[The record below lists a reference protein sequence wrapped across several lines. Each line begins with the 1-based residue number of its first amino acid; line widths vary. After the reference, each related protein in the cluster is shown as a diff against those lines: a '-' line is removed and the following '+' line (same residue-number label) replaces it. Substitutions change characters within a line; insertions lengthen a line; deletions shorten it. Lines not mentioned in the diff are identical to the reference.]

1 MQYTSGSTANPRG
14 VVLSMR
20 NVTENVDQIIRNY
33 FRHEGGAPRLPSS
46 VVSWLPLY
54 HDMGLMVGLFI
65 PLFVGCPVILTS
77 PEAFIRK
84 PARWM
89 QLLAKHQ
96 APFSAAPNFA
106 FDLAVAKTSEEDM
119 AGLDLGHVN
128 TIINGAEQVQP
139 NTITKFLRRFRPY
152 NLMPAA
158 VKPSYGM
165 AEAVVYLATT
175 KAGSPPTST
184 EFDADSL
191 ARGHAELST
200 FETERATRLIRYHSD
215 DKEPL
220 LRIVDPDSN
229 IELGPGRI
237 GEIWIH
243 GKNVSTGYHNADDA
257 LNRDKFQAS
266 IREASAGTPRSPWL
280 RTGDLGF
287 IVGDEFYIVGR
298 MKDLIIQDGVNHYPD
313 DIETTVKEFTGGRV
327 AAFSVSDDGVEHL
340 VIAAEVRT
348 EHGPDKVTIM
358 DFSTI
363 KRLVVSALSKLHG
376 LHVTDFLLVPPGAL
390 PKTTSGKISRAA
402 CAKQY
407 GANKLQRSSN
417 VPMTDGSVTADKL
430 QKWFRE
436 YLSTHIECHPNEVS
450 LDVPIRDLG
459 LKSIDVLAI
468 PGDLGDRFGFC
479 IPDLAVWDNPSAND
493 LIDSLL
499 NQRSADSL
507 RESHGHADRNTQGR
521 GSINE
526 PVAVIGVGCRF
537 PGDIDGPERLWDF
550 LTEKKCAITAYPDRG
565 FTNAGTFAESGG
577 FLKDVAGFDNR
588 FFDIPPDEALR
599 MDPQQRLLLEVS
611 WEALEHA
618 GIIPESLRLSR
629 TGVFVGVSST
639 DYVRLVSA
647 SAQQKSTIWDNTGG
661 SSSIIANRISYFL
674 DIQGPSIVI
683 DTACSSS
690 LVAVHL
696 ACRSLSTWDCDIALV
711 GGTNVLISPE
721 PWGGF
726 REAGILSQTG
736 CCHAFDKSADGMVR
750 GEGCGVIVLQRLSD
764 ARLEGRRIL
773 AILTG
778 SAVNQDGKSNGI
790 MAPNPSAQIGVLENA
805 CKSARVDPLEI
816 GYVEAHGTGTSL
828 GDRIEAHA
836 LGMVFGRKRPGSGPL
851 MIGSIKPNIGH
862 LEGAAGIAGL
872 IKAVLMV
879 ERGSLLPSGGFTE
892 PNPAIPFTELGLR
905 VVDELQEWP
914 VVAGRPR
921 RAGVSSFG
929 FGGTNAHV
937 IVEEAGSVGA
947 DTVSGRADVGGS
959 GGGVVAWVISGKT
972 ASALAAQ
979 AGRLGRYVRARPAL
993 DVVDVGYSLVSTRSV
1008 FDHRAVV
1015 VGQTRDEL
1023 LAGLAGVV
1031 AGRPEAGVVCGVG
1044 KPAGKTAFVF
1054 AGQGSQWLGMGSELY
1069 AAYPVFAEA
1078 LDAVVDEL
1086 DRHLRYP
1093 LRDVI
1098 WGHDQDLL
1106 NTTEFAQPALFA
1118 VEVALY
1124 RLLMSWG
1131 VRPGLVLGHSV
1142 GELAAAHVAGALCL
1156 PDAAMLVAARGR
1168 LMQALPAGGAM
1179 FAVQAR
1185 EDEVAPMLGHDVSIA
1200 AVNGPASVVISGAHD
1215 AVSAIAD
1222 RLRGQGRRVHRL
1234 AVSHAFHS
1242 ALMEPMI
1249 AEFTAVAAELSVG
1262 LPTIP
1267 VISNVTGQLVADD
1280 FASADY
1286 WARHIRAV
1294 VRFGDSVRS
1303 AHCAGASRFI
1313 EVGPGGG
1320 LTSLIEAS
1328 LADAQIVSVP
1338 TLRKDRPEPVSV
1350 MTAAAQGFV
1359 SGMGLDWA
1367 SVFSGYRPK
1376 RVELPTYAFQHQ
1388 KFWLAPAPSVSDPTA
1403 AGQIGA
1409 SDGGAELLASSG
1421 FAARLA
1427 GRSADEQLAAAIE
1440 VVCEHA
1446 AAVLGRDGAA
1456 GLDAGQAFADSGFN
1470 SLSAVELRNRLT
1482 AVTAVTLPATAIFDH
1497 PTPTELAQYLITQI
1511 DGHGSSAAAAAN
1523 PAERIDALTD
1533 LFLQACD
1540 AGRDADGWKMV
1551 ALASNTRERM
1561 SSPVRNNVSKNV
1573 ALLAD
1578 GISDV
1583 VVICIPTLTVLS
1595 DQREYRDI
1603 ANAMTGRHSVYSLTL
1618 PGFDS
1623 SDALPQNADMIVETV
1638 SNAIIDV
1645 VGGSCRFVLS
1655 GYSSG
1660 GVLAYALCSHL
1671 SVKHQRNPLGVALID
1686 TYLPSQI
1693 ANPSMNEGFS
1703 PNDTGKGL
1711 SREVIRVAR
1720 MLNRLTATR
1729 LTAAA
1734 TYAAIFQAWEPG
1746 RSMAPVL
1753 NIVAKDRIA
1762 TVENLR
1768 EERINRWRTAAA
1780 EAAYSVAEV
1789 PGDHFGMMS
1798 TSSEAI
1804 ATEIHDW
1811 ISGLVRGPHR

>member
-1 MQYTSGSTANPRG
+1 
-14 VVLSMR
+14 
-20 NVTENVDQIIRNY
+20 
-33 FRHEGGAPRLPSS
+33 
-46 VVSWLPLY
+46 
-54 HDMGLMVGLFI
+54 
-65 PLFVGCPVILTS
+65 
-77 PEAFIRK
+77 
-84 PARWM
+84 
-89 QLLAKHQ
+89 
-96 APFSAAPNFA
+96 
-106 FDLAVAKTSEEDM
+106 
-119 AGLDLGHVN
+119 
-128 TIINGAEQVQP
+128 
-139 NTITKFLRRFRPY
+139 
-152 NLMPAA
+152 
-158 VKPSYGM
+158 
-165 AEAVVYLATT
+165 
-175 KAGSPPTST
+175 
-184 EFDADSL
+184 
-191 ARGHAELST
+191 
-200 FETERATRLIRYHSD
+200 
-215 DKEPL
+215 
-220 LRIVDPDSN
+220 
-229 IELGPGRI
+229 
-237 GEIWIH
+237 
-243 GKNVSTGYHNADDA
+243 
-257 LNRDKFQAS
+257 
-266 IREASAGTPRSPWL
+266 
-280 RTGDLGF
+280 
-287 IVGDEFYIVGR
+287 
-298 MKDLIIQDGVNHYPD
+298 
-313 DIETTVKEFTGGRV
+313 
-327 AAFSVSDDGVEHL
+327 
-340 VIAAEVRT
+340 
-348 EHGPDKVTIM
+348 
-358 DFSTI
+358 
-363 KRLVVSALSKLHG
+363 
-376 LHVTDFLLVPPGAL
+376 
-390 PKTTSGKISRAA
+390 
-402 CAKQY
+402 
-407 GANKLQRSSN
+407 
-417 VPMTDGSVTADKL
+417 MTDGSVTADKL

-436 YLSTHIECHPNEVS
+436 YVSTHIECHPNEVS

-468 PGDLGDRFGFC
+468 PGDLGDRFGFY

-1811 ISGLVRGPHR
+1811 ISGLVRGPHP

>member
-1 MQYTSGSTANPRG
+1 
-14 VVLSMR
+14 
-20 NVTENVDQIIRNY
+20 
-33 FRHEGGAPRLPSS
+33 
-46 VVSWLPLY
+46 
-54 HDMGLMVGLFI
+54 
-65 PLFVGCPVILTS
+65 
-77 PEAFIRK
+77 
-84 PARWM
+84 
-89 QLLAKHQ
+89 
-96 APFSAAPNFA
+96 
-106 FDLAVAKTSEEDM
+106 
-119 AGLDLGHVN
+119 
-128 TIINGAEQVQP
+128 
-139 NTITKFLRRFRPY
+139 
-152 NLMPAA
+152 
-158 VKPSYGM
+158 
-165 AEAVVYLATT
+165 
-175 KAGSPPTST
+175 
-184 EFDADSL
+184 
-191 ARGHAELST
+191 
-200 FETERATRLIRYHSD
+200 
-215 DKEPL
+215 
-220 LRIVDPDSN
+220 
-229 IELGPGRI
+229 
-237 GEIWIH
+237 
-243 GKNVSTGYHNADDA
+243 
-257 LNRDKFQAS
+257 
-266 IREASAGTPRSPWL
+266 
-280 RTGDLGF
+280 
-287 IVGDEFYIVGR
+287 
-298 MKDLIIQDGVNHYPD
+298 
-313 DIETTVKEFTGGRV
+313 
-327 AAFSVSDDGVEHL
+327 
-340 VIAAEVRT
+340 
-348 EHGPDKVTIM
+348 
-358 DFSTI
+358 
-363 KRLVVSALSKLHG
+363 
-376 LHVTDFLLVPPGAL
+376 
-390 PKTTSGKISRAA
+390 
-402 CAKQY
+402 
-407 GANKLQRSSN
+407 
-417 VPMTDGSVTADKL
+417 MTDGSVTADKL

-436 YLSTHIECHPNEVS
+436 YVSTHIECHPNEVS

-674 DIQGPSIVI
+674 DIQGPPIVI

-1511 DGHGSSAAAAAN
+1511 DGHGSFAAAAAN

-1811 ISGLVRGPHR
+1811 ISGLVRGPHP

>member
-1 MQYTSGSTANPRG
+1 MVSR
-14 VVLSMR
+14 VLVHAYR
-20 NVTENVDQIIRNY
+20 V
-33 FRHEGGAPRLPSS
+33 SS
-46 VVSWLPLY
+46 
-54 HDMGLMVGLFI
+54 
-65 PLFVGCPVILTS
+65 
-77 PEAFIRK
+77 
-84 PARWM
+84 
-89 QLLAKHQ
+89 
-96 APFSAAPNFA
+96 
-106 FDLAVAKTSEEDM
+106 
-119 AGLDLGHVN
+119 
-128 TIINGAEQVQP
+128 
-139 NTITKFLRRFRPY
+139 
-152 NLMPAA
+152 
-158 VKPSYGM
+158 
-165 AEAVVYLATT
+165 
-175 KAGSPPTST
+175 
-184 EFDADSL
+184 
-191 ARGHAELST
+191 
-200 FETERATRLIRYHSD
+200 
-215 DKEPL
+215 
-220 LRIVDPDSN
+220 
-229 IELGPGRI
+229 
-237 GEIWIH
+237 
-243 GKNVSTGYHNADDA
+243 
-257 LNRDKFQAS
+257 
-266 IREASAGTPRSPWL
+266 
-280 RTGDLGF
+280 
-287 IVGDEFYIVGR
+287 
-298 MKDLIIQDGVNHYPD
+298 
-313 DIETTVKEFTGGRV
+313 
-327 AAFSVSDDGVEHL
+327 
-340 VIAAEVRT
+340 
-348 EHGPDKVTIM
+348 
-358 DFSTI
+358 
-363 KRLVVSALSKLHG
+363 
-376 LHVTDFLLVPPGAL
+376 
-390 PKTTSGKISRAA
+390 
-402 CAKQY
+402 
-407 GANKLQRSSN
+407 
-417 VPMTDGSVTADKL
+417 
-430 QKWFRE
+430 
-436 YLSTHIECHPNEVS
+436 NEVS

-565 FTNAGTFAESGG
+565 FTNAGTFSESGG

-1811 ISGLVRGPHR
+1811 ISGLVRGPHP

>member
-1 MQYTSGSTANPRG
+1 
-14 VVLSMR
+14 
-20 NVTENVDQIIRNY
+20 
-33 FRHEGGAPRLPSS
+33 
-46 VVSWLPLY
+46 
-54 HDMGLMVGLFI
+54 
-65 PLFVGCPVILTS
+65 
-77 PEAFIRK
+77 
-84 PARWM
+84 
-89 QLLAKHQ
+89 
-96 APFSAAPNFA
+96 
-106 FDLAVAKTSEEDM
+106 
-119 AGLDLGHVN
+119 
-128 TIINGAEQVQP
+128 
-139 NTITKFLRRFRPY
+139 
-152 NLMPAA
+152 
-158 VKPSYGM
+158 
-165 AEAVVYLATT
+165 
-175 KAGSPPTST
+175 
-184 EFDADSL
+184 
-191 ARGHAELST
+191 
-200 FETERATRLIRYHSD
+200 
-215 DKEPL
+215 
-220 LRIVDPDSN
+220 
-229 IELGPGRI
+229 
-237 GEIWIH
+237 
-243 GKNVSTGYHNADDA
+243 
-257 LNRDKFQAS
+257 
-266 IREASAGTPRSPWL
+266 
-280 RTGDLGF
+280 
-287 IVGDEFYIVGR
+287 
-298 MKDLIIQDGVNHYPD
+298 
-313 DIETTVKEFTGGRV
+313 
-327 AAFSVSDDGVEHL
+327 
-340 VIAAEVRT
+340 
-348 EHGPDKVTIM
+348 
-358 DFSTI
+358 
-363 KRLVVSALSKLHG
+363 
-376 LHVTDFLLVPPGAL
+376 
-390 PKTTSGKISRAA
+390 
-402 CAKQY
+402 
-407 GANKLQRSSN
+407 
-417 VPMTDGSVTADKL
+417 MTDGSVTADKL

-1124 RLLMSWG
+1124 RLVMSWG

-1533 LFLQACD
+1533 VFLQACD
-1540 AGRDADGWKMV
+1540 ASRDADGWKMV

-1811 ISGLVRGPHR
+1811 ISGLVRGPHP

>member
-1 MQYTSGSTANPRG
+1 
-14 VVLSMR
+14 
-20 NVTENVDQIIRNY
+20 
-33 FRHEGGAPRLPSS
+33 
-46 VVSWLPLY
+46 
-54 HDMGLMVGLFI
+54 
-65 PLFVGCPVILTS
+65 
-77 PEAFIRK
+77 
-84 PARWM
+84 
-89 QLLAKHQ
+89 
-96 APFSAAPNFA
+96 
-106 FDLAVAKTSEEDM
+106 
-119 AGLDLGHVN
+119 
-128 TIINGAEQVQP
+128 
-139 NTITKFLRRFRPY
+139 
-152 NLMPAA
+152 
-158 VKPSYGM
+158 
-165 AEAVVYLATT
+165 
-175 KAGSPPTST
+175 
-184 EFDADSL
+184 
-191 ARGHAELST
+191 
-200 FETERATRLIRYHSD
+200 
-215 DKEPL
+215 
-220 LRIVDPDSN
+220 
-229 IELGPGRI
+229 
-237 GEIWIH
+237 
-243 GKNVSTGYHNADDA
+243 
-257 LNRDKFQAS
+257 
-266 IREASAGTPRSPWL
+266 
-280 RTGDLGF
+280 
-287 IVGDEFYIVGR
+287 
-298 MKDLIIQDGVNHYPD
+298 
-313 DIETTVKEFTGGRV
+313 
-327 AAFSVSDDGVEHL
+327 
-340 VIAAEVRT
+340 
-348 EHGPDKVTIM
+348 
-358 DFSTI
+358 
-363 KRLVVSALSKLHG
+363 
-376 LHVTDFLLVPPGAL
+376 
-390 PKTTSGKISRAA
+390 
-402 CAKQY
+402 
-407 GANKLQRSSN
+407 
-417 VPMTDGSVTADKL
+417 MTDGSVTADKL

-1131 VRPGLVLGHSV
+1131 VRPGLVLCHSV

>member
-1 MQYTSGSTANPRG
+1 
-14 VVLSMR
+14 
-20 NVTENVDQIIRNY
+20 
-33 FRHEGGAPRLPSS
+33 
-46 VVSWLPLY
+46 
-54 HDMGLMVGLFI
+54 
-65 PLFVGCPVILTS
+65 
-77 PEAFIRK
+77 
-84 PARWM
+84 
-89 QLLAKHQ
+89 
-96 APFSAAPNFA
+96 
-106 FDLAVAKTSEEDM
+106 
-119 AGLDLGHVN
+119 
-128 TIINGAEQVQP
+128 
-139 NTITKFLRRFRPY
+139 
-152 NLMPAA
+152 
-158 VKPSYGM
+158 
-165 AEAVVYLATT
+165 
-175 KAGSPPTST
+175 
-184 EFDADSL
+184 
-191 ARGHAELST
+191 
-200 FETERATRLIRYHSD
+200 
-215 DKEPL
+215 
-220 LRIVDPDSN
+220 
-229 IELGPGRI
+229 
-237 GEIWIH
+237 
-243 GKNVSTGYHNADDA
+243 
-257 LNRDKFQAS
+257 
-266 IREASAGTPRSPWL
+266 
-280 RTGDLGF
+280 
-287 IVGDEFYIVGR
+287 
-298 MKDLIIQDGVNHYPD
+298 
-313 DIETTVKEFTGGRV
+313 
-327 AAFSVSDDGVEHL
+327 
-340 VIAAEVRT
+340 
-348 EHGPDKVTIM
+348 
-358 DFSTI
+358 
-363 KRLVVSALSKLHG
+363 
-376 LHVTDFLLVPPGAL
+376 
-390 PKTTSGKISRAA
+390 
-402 CAKQY
+402 
-407 GANKLQRSSN
+407 
-417 VPMTDGSVTADKL
+417 MTDGSVTADKL

-436 YLSTHIECHPNEVS
+436 YVSTHIECHPNEVS

-674 DIQGPSIVI
+674 DIQGPPIVI

-1427 GRSADEQLAAAIE
+1427 GRSAAEQLAAAIE

-1811 ISGLVRGPHR
+1811 ISGLVRGPHP

>member
-1 MQYTSGSTANPRG
+1 MVSR
-14 VVLSMR
+14 VLVHAYR
-20 NVTENVDQIIRNY
+20 V
-33 FRHEGGAPRLPSS
+33 SS
-46 VVSWLPLY
+46 
-54 HDMGLMVGLFI
+54 
-65 PLFVGCPVILTS
+65 
-77 PEAFIRK
+77 
-84 PARWM
+84 
-89 QLLAKHQ
+89 
-96 APFSAAPNFA
+96 
-106 FDLAVAKTSEEDM
+106 
-119 AGLDLGHVN
+119 
-128 TIINGAEQVQP
+128 
-139 NTITKFLRRFRPY
+139 
-152 NLMPAA
+152 
-158 VKPSYGM
+158 
-165 AEAVVYLATT
+165 
-175 KAGSPPTST
+175 
-184 EFDADSL
+184 
-191 ARGHAELST
+191 
-200 FETERATRLIRYHSD
+200 
-215 DKEPL
+215 
-220 LRIVDPDSN
+220 
-229 IELGPGRI
+229 
-237 GEIWIH
+237 
-243 GKNVSTGYHNADDA
+243 
-257 LNRDKFQAS
+257 
-266 IREASAGTPRSPWL
+266 
-280 RTGDLGF
+280 
-287 IVGDEFYIVGR
+287 
-298 MKDLIIQDGVNHYPD
+298 
-313 DIETTVKEFTGGRV
+313 
-327 AAFSVSDDGVEHL
+327 
-340 VIAAEVRT
+340 
-348 EHGPDKVTIM
+348 
-358 DFSTI
+358 
-363 KRLVVSALSKLHG
+363 
-376 LHVTDFLLVPPGAL
+376 
-390 PKTTSGKISRAA
+390 
-402 CAKQY
+402 
-407 GANKLQRSSN
+407 
-417 VPMTDGSVTADKL
+417 
-430 QKWFRE
+430 
-436 YLSTHIECHPNEVS
+436 NEVS

-1603 ANAMTGRHSVYSLTL
+1603 ANAMTDRHSVYSLTL

-1811 ISGLVRGPHR
+1811 ISGLVRGPHP

>member
-1 MQYTSGSTANPRG
+1 
-14 VVLSMR
+14 
-20 NVTENVDQIIRNY
+20 
-33 FRHEGGAPRLPSS
+33 
-46 VVSWLPLY
+46 
-54 HDMGLMVGLFI
+54 
-65 PLFVGCPVILTS
+65 
-77 PEAFIRK
+77 
-84 PARWM
+84 
-89 QLLAKHQ
+89 
-96 APFSAAPNFA
+96 
-106 FDLAVAKTSEEDM
+106 
-119 AGLDLGHVN
+119 
-128 TIINGAEQVQP
+128 
-139 NTITKFLRRFRPY
+139 
-152 NLMPAA
+152 
-158 VKPSYGM
+158 
-165 AEAVVYLATT
+165 
-175 KAGSPPTST
+175 
-184 EFDADSL
+184 
-191 ARGHAELST
+191 
-200 FETERATRLIRYHSD
+200 
-215 DKEPL
+215 
-220 LRIVDPDSN
+220 
-229 IELGPGRI
+229 
-237 GEIWIH
+237 
-243 GKNVSTGYHNADDA
+243 
-257 LNRDKFQAS
+257 
-266 IREASAGTPRSPWL
+266 
-280 RTGDLGF
+280 
-287 IVGDEFYIVGR
+287 
-298 MKDLIIQDGVNHYPD
+298 
-313 DIETTVKEFTGGRV
+313 
-327 AAFSVSDDGVEHL
+327 
-340 VIAAEVRT
+340 
-348 EHGPDKVTIM
+348 
-358 DFSTI
+358 
-363 KRLVVSALSKLHG
+363 
-376 LHVTDFLLVPPGAL
+376 
-390 PKTTSGKISRAA
+390 
-402 CAKQY
+402 
-407 GANKLQRSSN
+407 
-417 VPMTDGSVTADKL
+417 MTDGSVTADKL

-436 YLSTHIECHPNEVS
+436 YVSTHIECHPNEVS

-1156 PDAAMLVAARGR
+1156 SDAAMLVAARGR

-1811 ISGLVRGPHR
+1811 ISGLVRGPHP

>member
-1 MQYTSGSTANPRG
+1 
-14 VVLSMR
+14 
-20 NVTENVDQIIRNY
+20 
-33 FRHEGGAPRLPSS
+33 
-46 VVSWLPLY
+46 
-54 HDMGLMVGLFI
+54 
-65 PLFVGCPVILTS
+65 
-77 PEAFIRK
+77 
-84 PARWM
+84 
-89 QLLAKHQ
+89 
-96 APFSAAPNFA
+96 
-106 FDLAVAKTSEEDM
+106 
-119 AGLDLGHVN
+119 
-128 TIINGAEQVQP
+128 
-139 NTITKFLRRFRPY
+139 
-152 NLMPAA
+152 
-158 VKPSYGM
+158 
-165 AEAVVYLATT
+165 
-175 KAGSPPTST
+175 
-184 EFDADSL
+184 
-191 ARGHAELST
+191 
-200 FETERATRLIRYHSD
+200 
-215 DKEPL
+215 
-220 LRIVDPDSN
+220 
-229 IELGPGRI
+229 
-237 GEIWIH
+237 
-243 GKNVSTGYHNADDA
+243 
-257 LNRDKFQAS
+257 
-266 IREASAGTPRSPWL
+266 
-280 RTGDLGF
+280 
-287 IVGDEFYIVGR
+287 
-298 MKDLIIQDGVNHYPD
+298 
-313 DIETTVKEFTGGRV
+313 
-327 AAFSVSDDGVEHL
+327 
-340 VIAAEVRT
+340 
-348 EHGPDKVTIM
+348 
-358 DFSTI
+358 
-363 KRLVVSALSKLHG
+363 
-376 LHVTDFLLVPPGAL
+376 
-390 PKTTSGKISRAA
+390 
-402 CAKQY
+402 
-407 GANKLQRSSN
+407 
-417 VPMTDGSVTADKL
+417 MTDGSVTADKL

-436 YLSTHIECHPNEVS
+436 YVSTHIECHPNEVS

-674 DIQGPSIVI
+674 DIQGPPIVI
-683 DTACSSS
+683 DTAWSSS

-1811 ISGLVRGPHR
+1811 ISGLVRGPHP

>member
-1 MQYTSGSTANPRG
+1 
-14 VVLSMR
+14 
-20 NVTENVDQIIRNY
+20 
-33 FRHEGGAPRLPSS
+33 
-46 VVSWLPLY
+46 
-54 HDMGLMVGLFI
+54 
-65 PLFVGCPVILTS
+65 
-77 PEAFIRK
+77 
-84 PARWM
+84 
-89 QLLAKHQ
+89 
-96 APFSAAPNFA
+96 
-106 FDLAVAKTSEEDM
+106 
-119 AGLDLGHVN
+119 
-128 TIINGAEQVQP
+128 
-139 NTITKFLRRFRPY
+139 
-152 NLMPAA
+152 
-158 VKPSYGM
+158 
-165 AEAVVYLATT
+165 
-175 KAGSPPTST
+175 
-184 EFDADSL
+184 
-191 ARGHAELST
+191 
-200 FETERATRLIRYHSD
+200 
-215 DKEPL
+215 
-220 LRIVDPDSN
+220 
-229 IELGPGRI
+229 
-237 GEIWIH
+237 
-243 GKNVSTGYHNADDA
+243 
-257 LNRDKFQAS
+257 
-266 IREASAGTPRSPWL
+266 
-280 RTGDLGF
+280 
-287 IVGDEFYIVGR
+287 
-298 MKDLIIQDGVNHYPD
+298 
-313 DIETTVKEFTGGRV
+313 
-327 AAFSVSDDGVEHL
+327 
-340 VIAAEVRT
+340 
-348 EHGPDKVTIM
+348 
-358 DFSTI
+358 
-363 KRLVVSALSKLHG
+363 
-376 LHVTDFLLVPPGAL
+376 
-390 PKTTSGKISRAA
+390 
-402 CAKQY
+402 
-407 GANKLQRSSN
+407 
-417 VPMTDGSVTADKL
+417 MTDGSVTADKL

-611 WEALEHA
+611 WEALDHA

-1811 ISGLVRGPHR
+1811 ISGLVRGPHP

>member
-1 MQYTSGSTANPRG
+1 
-14 VVLSMR
+14 
-20 NVTENVDQIIRNY
+20 
-33 FRHEGGAPRLPSS
+33 
-46 VVSWLPLY
+46 
-54 HDMGLMVGLFI
+54 
-65 PLFVGCPVILTS
+65 
-77 PEAFIRK
+77 
-84 PARWM
+84 
-89 QLLAKHQ
+89 
-96 APFSAAPNFA
+96 
-106 FDLAVAKTSEEDM
+106 
-119 AGLDLGHVN
+119 
-128 TIINGAEQVQP
+128 
-139 NTITKFLRRFRPY
+139 
-152 NLMPAA
+152 
-158 VKPSYGM
+158 
-165 AEAVVYLATT
+165 
-175 KAGSPPTST
+175 
-184 EFDADSL
+184 
-191 ARGHAELST
+191 
-200 FETERATRLIRYHSD
+200 
-215 DKEPL
+215 
-220 LRIVDPDSN
+220 
-229 IELGPGRI
+229 
-237 GEIWIH
+237 
-243 GKNVSTGYHNADDA
+243 
-257 LNRDKFQAS
+257 
-266 IREASAGTPRSPWL
+266 
-280 RTGDLGF
+280 
-287 IVGDEFYIVGR
+287 
-298 MKDLIIQDGVNHYPD
+298 
-313 DIETTVKEFTGGRV
+313 
-327 AAFSVSDDGVEHL
+327 
-340 VIAAEVRT
+340 
-348 EHGPDKVTIM
+348 
-358 DFSTI
+358 
-363 KRLVVSALSKLHG
+363 
-376 LHVTDFLLVPPGAL
+376 
-390 PKTTSGKISRAA
+390 
-402 CAKQY
+402 
-407 GANKLQRSSN
+407 
-417 VPMTDGSVTADKL
+417 MTDGSVTADKL

-1660 GVLAYALCSHL
+1660 GVLAYALCSHP

>member
-1 MQYTSGSTANPRG
+1 MVSR
-14 VVLSMR
+14 VLVHAYR
-20 NVTENVDQIIRNY
+20 V
-33 FRHEGGAPRLPSS
+33 SS
-46 VVSWLPLY
+46 
-54 HDMGLMVGLFI
+54 
-65 PLFVGCPVILTS
+65 
-77 PEAFIRK
+77 
-84 PARWM
+84 
-89 QLLAKHQ
+89 
-96 APFSAAPNFA
+96 
-106 FDLAVAKTSEEDM
+106 
-119 AGLDLGHVN
+119 
-128 TIINGAEQVQP
+128 
-139 NTITKFLRRFRPY
+139 
-152 NLMPAA
+152 
-158 VKPSYGM
+158 
-165 AEAVVYLATT
+165 
-175 KAGSPPTST
+175 
-184 EFDADSL
+184 
-191 ARGHAELST
+191 
-200 FETERATRLIRYHSD
+200 
-215 DKEPL
+215 
-220 LRIVDPDSN
+220 
-229 IELGPGRI
+229 
-237 GEIWIH
+237 
-243 GKNVSTGYHNADDA
+243 
-257 LNRDKFQAS
+257 
-266 IREASAGTPRSPWL
+266 
-280 RTGDLGF
+280 
-287 IVGDEFYIVGR
+287 
-298 MKDLIIQDGVNHYPD
+298 
-313 DIETTVKEFTGGRV
+313 
-327 AAFSVSDDGVEHL
+327 
-340 VIAAEVRT
+340 
-348 EHGPDKVTIM
+348 
-358 DFSTI
+358 
-363 KRLVVSALSKLHG
+363 
-376 LHVTDFLLVPPGAL
+376 
-390 PKTTSGKISRAA
+390 
-402 CAKQY
+402 
-407 GANKLQRSSN
+407 
-417 VPMTDGSVTADKL
+417 
-430 QKWFRE
+430 
-436 YLSTHIECHPNEVS
+436 NEVS

-507 RESHGHADRNTQGR
+507 RESHGHADRNTRGR

-1811 ISGLVRGPHR
+1811 ISGLVRGPHP

>member
-1 MQYTSGSTANPRG
+1 MVSR
-14 VVLSMR
+14 VLVHAYR
-20 NVTENVDQIIRNY
+20 V
-33 FRHEGGAPRLPSS
+33 SS
-46 VVSWLPLY
+46 
-54 HDMGLMVGLFI
+54 
-65 PLFVGCPVILTS
+65 
-77 PEAFIRK
+77 
-84 PARWM
+84 
-89 QLLAKHQ
+89 
-96 APFSAAPNFA
+96 
-106 FDLAVAKTSEEDM
+106 
-119 AGLDLGHVN
+119 
-128 TIINGAEQVQP
+128 
-139 NTITKFLRRFRPY
+139 
-152 NLMPAA
+152 
-158 VKPSYGM
+158 
-165 AEAVVYLATT
+165 
-175 KAGSPPTST
+175 
-184 EFDADSL
+184 
-191 ARGHAELST
+191 
-200 FETERATRLIRYHSD
+200 
-215 DKEPL
+215 
-220 LRIVDPDSN
+220 
-229 IELGPGRI
+229 
-237 GEIWIH
+237 
-243 GKNVSTGYHNADDA
+243 
-257 LNRDKFQAS
+257 
-266 IREASAGTPRSPWL
+266 
-280 RTGDLGF
+280 
-287 IVGDEFYIVGR
+287 
-298 MKDLIIQDGVNHYPD
+298 
-313 DIETTVKEFTGGRV
+313 
-327 AAFSVSDDGVEHL
+327 
-340 VIAAEVRT
+340 
-348 EHGPDKVTIM
+348 
-358 DFSTI
+358 
-363 KRLVVSALSKLHG
+363 
-376 LHVTDFLLVPPGAL
+376 
-390 PKTTSGKISRAA
+390 
-402 CAKQY
+402 
-407 GANKLQRSSN
+407 
-417 VPMTDGSVTADKL
+417 
-430 QKWFRE
+430 
-436 YLSTHIECHPNEVS
+436 NEVS

-537 PGDIDGPERLWDF
+537 PGDIDRPERLWDF

-1734 TYAAIFQAWEPG
+1734 TYAAIFQAWQPG

-1811 ISGLVRGPHR
+1811 ISGLVRGPHP

>member
-1 MQYTSGSTANPRG
+1 
-14 VVLSMR
+14 
-20 NVTENVDQIIRNY
+20 
-33 FRHEGGAPRLPSS
+33 
-46 VVSWLPLY
+46 
-54 HDMGLMVGLFI
+54 
-65 PLFVGCPVILTS
+65 
-77 PEAFIRK
+77 
-84 PARWM
+84 
-89 QLLAKHQ
+89 
-96 APFSAAPNFA
+96 
-106 FDLAVAKTSEEDM
+106 
-119 AGLDLGHVN
+119 
-128 TIINGAEQVQP
+128 
-139 NTITKFLRRFRPY
+139 
-152 NLMPAA
+152 
-158 VKPSYGM
+158 
-165 AEAVVYLATT
+165 
-175 KAGSPPTST
+175 
-184 EFDADSL
+184 
-191 ARGHAELST
+191 
-200 FETERATRLIRYHSD
+200 
-215 DKEPL
+215 
-220 LRIVDPDSN
+220 
-229 IELGPGRI
+229 
-237 GEIWIH
+237 
-243 GKNVSTGYHNADDA
+243 
-257 LNRDKFQAS
+257 
-266 IREASAGTPRSPWL
+266 
-280 RTGDLGF
+280 
-287 IVGDEFYIVGR
+287 
-298 MKDLIIQDGVNHYPD
+298 
-313 DIETTVKEFTGGRV
+313 
-327 AAFSVSDDGVEHL
+327 
-340 VIAAEVRT
+340 
-348 EHGPDKVTIM
+348 
-358 DFSTI
+358 
-363 KRLVVSALSKLHG
+363 
-376 LHVTDFLLVPPGAL
+376 
-390 PKTTSGKISRAA
+390 
-402 CAKQY
+402 
-407 GANKLQRSSN
+407 
-417 VPMTDGSVTADKL
+417 MTDGSVTADKL

-1376 RVELPTYAFQHQ
+1376 RVELPTYAIQHQ

>member
-1 MQYTSGSTANPRG
+1 MVSR
-14 VVLSMR
+14 VLVHAYR
-20 NVTENVDQIIRNY
+20 V
-33 FRHEGGAPRLPSS
+33 SS
-46 VVSWLPLY
+46 
-54 HDMGLMVGLFI
+54 
-65 PLFVGCPVILTS
+65 
-77 PEAFIRK
+77 
-84 PARWM
+84 
-89 QLLAKHQ
+89 
-96 APFSAAPNFA
+96 
-106 FDLAVAKTSEEDM
+106 
-119 AGLDLGHVN
+119 
-128 TIINGAEQVQP
+128 
-139 NTITKFLRRFRPY
+139 
-152 NLMPAA
+152 
-158 VKPSYGM
+158 
-165 AEAVVYLATT
+165 
-175 KAGSPPTST
+175 
-184 EFDADSL
+184 
-191 ARGHAELST
+191 
-200 FETERATRLIRYHSD
+200 
-215 DKEPL
+215 
-220 LRIVDPDSN
+220 
-229 IELGPGRI
+229 
-237 GEIWIH
+237 
-243 GKNVSTGYHNADDA
+243 
-257 LNRDKFQAS
+257 
-266 IREASAGTPRSPWL
+266 
-280 RTGDLGF
+280 
-287 IVGDEFYIVGR
+287 
-298 MKDLIIQDGVNHYPD
+298 
-313 DIETTVKEFTGGRV
+313 
-327 AAFSVSDDGVEHL
+327 
-340 VIAAEVRT
+340 
-348 EHGPDKVTIM
+348 
-358 DFSTI
+358 
-363 KRLVVSALSKLHG
+363 
-376 LHVTDFLLVPPGAL
+376 
-390 PKTTSGKISRAA
+390 
-402 CAKQY
+402 
-407 GANKLQRSSN
+407 
-417 VPMTDGSVTADKL
+417 
-430 QKWFRE
+430 
-436 YLSTHIECHPNEVS
+436 NEVS

-1215 AVSAIAD
+1215 TVSAIAD

-1811 ISGLVRGPHR
+1811 ISGLVRGPHP

>member
-1 MQYTSGSTANPRG
+1 
-14 VVLSMR
+14 
-20 NVTENVDQIIRNY
+20 
-33 FRHEGGAPRLPSS
+33 
-46 VVSWLPLY
+46 
-54 HDMGLMVGLFI
+54 
-65 PLFVGCPVILTS
+65 
-77 PEAFIRK
+77 
-84 PARWM
+84 
-89 QLLAKHQ
+89 
-96 APFSAAPNFA
+96 
-106 FDLAVAKTSEEDM
+106 
-119 AGLDLGHVN
+119 
-128 TIINGAEQVQP
+128 
-139 NTITKFLRRFRPY
+139 
-152 NLMPAA
+152 
-158 VKPSYGM
+158 
-165 AEAVVYLATT
+165 
-175 KAGSPPTST
+175 
-184 EFDADSL
+184 
-191 ARGHAELST
+191 
-200 FETERATRLIRYHSD
+200 
-215 DKEPL
+215 
-220 LRIVDPDSN
+220 
-229 IELGPGRI
+229 
-237 GEIWIH
+237 
-243 GKNVSTGYHNADDA
+243 
-257 LNRDKFQAS
+257 
-266 IREASAGTPRSPWL
+266 
-280 RTGDLGF
+280 
-287 IVGDEFYIVGR
+287 
-298 MKDLIIQDGVNHYPD
+298 
-313 DIETTVKEFTGGRV
+313 
-327 AAFSVSDDGVEHL
+327 
-340 VIAAEVRT
+340 
-348 EHGPDKVTIM
+348 
-358 DFSTI
+358 
-363 KRLVVSALSKLHG
+363 
-376 LHVTDFLLVPPGAL
+376 
-390 PKTTSGKISRAA
+390 
-402 CAKQY
+402 
-407 GANKLQRSSN
+407 
-417 VPMTDGSVTADKL
+417 MTDGSVTADKL

-436 YLSTHIECHPNEVS
+436 YVSTHIECHPNEVS

-1093 LRDVI
+1093 LPDVI

-1811 ISGLVRGPHR
+1811 ISGLVRGPHP

>member
-1 MQYTSGSTANPRG
+1 MVSR
-14 VVLSMR
+14 VLVHAYR
-20 NVTENVDQIIRNY
+20 V
-33 FRHEGGAPRLPSS
+33 SS
-46 VVSWLPLY
+46 
-54 HDMGLMVGLFI
+54 
-65 PLFVGCPVILTS
+65 
-77 PEAFIRK
+77 
-84 PARWM
+84 
-89 QLLAKHQ
+89 
-96 APFSAAPNFA
+96 
-106 FDLAVAKTSEEDM
+106 
-119 AGLDLGHVN
+119 
-128 TIINGAEQVQP
+128 
-139 NTITKFLRRFRPY
+139 
-152 NLMPAA
+152 
-158 VKPSYGM
+158 
-165 AEAVVYLATT
+165 
-175 KAGSPPTST
+175 
-184 EFDADSL
+184 
-191 ARGHAELST
+191 
-200 FETERATRLIRYHSD
+200 
-215 DKEPL
+215 
-220 LRIVDPDSN
+220 
-229 IELGPGRI
+229 
-237 GEIWIH
+237 
-243 GKNVSTGYHNADDA
+243 
-257 LNRDKFQAS
+257 
-266 IREASAGTPRSPWL
+266 
-280 RTGDLGF
+280 
-287 IVGDEFYIVGR
+287 
-298 MKDLIIQDGVNHYPD
+298 
-313 DIETTVKEFTGGRV
+313 
-327 AAFSVSDDGVEHL
+327 
-340 VIAAEVRT
+340 
-348 EHGPDKVTIM
+348 
-358 DFSTI
+358 
-363 KRLVVSALSKLHG
+363 
-376 LHVTDFLLVPPGAL
+376 
-390 PKTTSGKISRAA
+390 
-402 CAKQY
+402 
-407 GANKLQRSSN
+407 
-417 VPMTDGSVTADKL
+417 
-430 QKWFRE
+430 
-436 YLSTHIECHPNEVS
+436 NEVS

-647 SAQQKSTIWDNTGG
+647 NAQQKSTIWDNTGG

-1367 SVFSGYRPK
+1367 SVLSGYRPK

-1811 ISGLVRGPHR
+1811 ISGLVRGPHP

>member
-1 MQYTSGSTANPRG
+1 MVSR
-14 VVLSMR
+14 VLVHAYR
-20 NVTENVDQIIRNY
+20 V
-33 FRHEGGAPRLPSS
+33 SS
-46 VVSWLPLY
+46 
-54 HDMGLMVGLFI
+54 
-65 PLFVGCPVILTS
+65 
-77 PEAFIRK
+77 
-84 PARWM
+84 
-89 QLLAKHQ
+89 
-96 APFSAAPNFA
+96 
-106 FDLAVAKTSEEDM
+106 
-119 AGLDLGHVN
+119 
-128 TIINGAEQVQP
+128 
-139 NTITKFLRRFRPY
+139 
-152 NLMPAA
+152 
-158 VKPSYGM
+158 
-165 AEAVVYLATT
+165 
-175 KAGSPPTST
+175 
-184 EFDADSL
+184 
-191 ARGHAELST
+191 
-200 FETERATRLIRYHSD
+200 
-215 DKEPL
+215 
-220 LRIVDPDSN
+220 
-229 IELGPGRI
+229 
-237 GEIWIH
+237 
-243 GKNVSTGYHNADDA
+243 
-257 LNRDKFQAS
+257 
-266 IREASAGTPRSPWL
+266 
-280 RTGDLGF
+280 
-287 IVGDEFYIVGR
+287 
-298 MKDLIIQDGVNHYPD
+298 
-313 DIETTVKEFTGGRV
+313 
-327 AAFSVSDDGVEHL
+327 
-340 VIAAEVRT
+340 
-348 EHGPDKVTIM
+348 
-358 DFSTI
+358 
-363 KRLVVSALSKLHG
+363 
-376 LHVTDFLLVPPGAL
+376 
-390 PKTTSGKISRAA
+390 
-402 CAKQY
+402 
-407 GANKLQRSSN
+407 
-417 VPMTDGSVTADKL
+417 
-430 QKWFRE
+430 
-436 YLSTHIECHPNEVS
+436 NEVS

-836 LGMVFGRKRPGSGPL
+836 LGMVLGRKRPGSGPL

-1811 ISGLVRGPHR
+1811 ISGLVRGPHP

>member
-1 MQYTSGSTANPRG
+1 MVSR
-14 VVLSMR
+14 VLVHAYR
-20 NVTENVDQIIRNY
+20 V
-33 FRHEGGAPRLPSS
+33 SS
-46 VVSWLPLY
+46 
-54 HDMGLMVGLFI
+54 
-65 PLFVGCPVILTS
+65 
-77 PEAFIRK
+77 
-84 PARWM
+84 
-89 QLLAKHQ
+89 
-96 APFSAAPNFA
+96 
-106 FDLAVAKTSEEDM
+106 
-119 AGLDLGHVN
+119 
-128 TIINGAEQVQP
+128 
-139 NTITKFLRRFRPY
+139 
-152 NLMPAA
+152 
-158 VKPSYGM
+158 
-165 AEAVVYLATT
+165 
-175 KAGSPPTST
+175 
-184 EFDADSL
+184 
-191 ARGHAELST
+191 
-200 FETERATRLIRYHSD
+200 
-215 DKEPL
+215 
-220 LRIVDPDSN
+220 
-229 IELGPGRI
+229 
-237 GEIWIH
+237 
-243 GKNVSTGYHNADDA
+243 
-257 LNRDKFQAS
+257 
-266 IREASAGTPRSPWL
+266 
-280 RTGDLGF
+280 
-287 IVGDEFYIVGR
+287 
-298 MKDLIIQDGVNHYPD
+298 
-313 DIETTVKEFTGGRV
+313 
-327 AAFSVSDDGVEHL
+327 
-340 VIAAEVRT
+340 
-348 EHGPDKVTIM
+348 
-358 DFSTI
+358 
-363 KRLVVSALSKLHG
+363 
-376 LHVTDFLLVPPGAL
+376 
-390 PKTTSGKISRAA
+390 
-402 CAKQY
+402 
-407 GANKLQRSSN
+407 
-417 VPMTDGSVTADKL
+417 
-430 QKWFRE
+430 
-436 YLSTHIECHPNEVS
+436 NEVS

-1573 ALLAD
+1573 AVLAD

-1811 ISGLVRGPHR
+1811 ISGLVRGPHP

>member
-1 MQYTSGSTANPRG
+1 
-14 VVLSMR
+14 
-20 NVTENVDQIIRNY
+20 
-33 FRHEGGAPRLPSS
+33 
-46 VVSWLPLY
+46 
-54 HDMGLMVGLFI
+54 
-65 PLFVGCPVILTS
+65 
-77 PEAFIRK
+77 
-84 PARWM
+84 
-89 QLLAKHQ
+89 
-96 APFSAAPNFA
+96 
-106 FDLAVAKTSEEDM
+106 
-119 AGLDLGHVN
+119 
-128 TIINGAEQVQP
+128 
-139 NTITKFLRRFRPY
+139 
-152 NLMPAA
+152 
-158 VKPSYGM
+158 
-165 AEAVVYLATT
+165 
-175 KAGSPPTST
+175 
-184 EFDADSL
+184 
-191 ARGHAELST
+191 
-200 FETERATRLIRYHSD
+200 
-215 DKEPL
+215 
-220 LRIVDPDSN
+220 
-229 IELGPGRI
+229 
-237 GEIWIH
+237 
-243 GKNVSTGYHNADDA
+243 
-257 LNRDKFQAS
+257 
-266 IREASAGTPRSPWL
+266 
-280 RTGDLGF
+280 
-287 IVGDEFYIVGR
+287 
-298 MKDLIIQDGVNHYPD
+298 
-313 DIETTVKEFTGGRV
+313 
-327 AAFSVSDDGVEHL
+327 
-340 VIAAEVRT
+340 
-348 EHGPDKVTIM
+348 
-358 DFSTI
+358 
-363 KRLVVSALSKLHG
+363 
-376 LHVTDFLLVPPGAL
+376 
-390 PKTTSGKISRAA
+390 
-402 CAKQY
+402 
-407 GANKLQRSSN
+407 
-417 VPMTDGSVTADKL
+417 MTDGSVTADKL

-436 YLSTHIECHPNEVS
+436 YVSTHIECHPNEVS

-499 NQRSADSL
+499 NQRSVDSL

-1811 ISGLVRGPHR
+1811 ISGLVRGPHP

>member
-1 MQYTSGSTANPRG
+1 MVSR
-14 VVLSMR
+14 VLVHAYR
-20 NVTENVDQIIRNY
+20 V
-33 FRHEGGAPRLPSS
+33 SS
-46 VVSWLPLY
+46 
-54 HDMGLMVGLFI
+54 
-65 PLFVGCPVILTS
+65 
-77 PEAFIRK
+77 
-84 PARWM
+84 
-89 QLLAKHQ
+89 
-96 APFSAAPNFA
+96 
-106 FDLAVAKTSEEDM
+106 
-119 AGLDLGHVN
+119 
-128 TIINGAEQVQP
+128 
-139 NTITKFLRRFRPY
+139 
-152 NLMPAA
+152 
-158 VKPSYGM
+158 
-165 AEAVVYLATT
+165 
-175 KAGSPPTST
+175 
-184 EFDADSL
+184 
-191 ARGHAELST
+191 
-200 FETERATRLIRYHSD
+200 
-215 DKEPL
+215 
-220 LRIVDPDSN
+220 
-229 IELGPGRI
+229 
-237 GEIWIH
+237 
-243 GKNVSTGYHNADDA
+243 
-257 LNRDKFQAS
+257 
-266 IREASAGTPRSPWL
+266 
-280 RTGDLGF
+280 
-287 IVGDEFYIVGR
+287 
-298 MKDLIIQDGVNHYPD
+298 
-313 DIETTVKEFTGGRV
+313 
-327 AAFSVSDDGVEHL
+327 
-340 VIAAEVRT
+340 
-348 EHGPDKVTIM
+348 
-358 DFSTI
+358 
-363 KRLVVSALSKLHG
+363 
-376 LHVTDFLLVPPGAL
+376 
-390 PKTTSGKISRAA
+390 
-402 CAKQY
+402 
-407 GANKLQRSSN
+407 
-417 VPMTDGSVTADKL
+417 
-430 QKWFRE
+430 
-436 YLSTHIECHPNEVS
+436 NEVS

-790 MAPNPSAQIGVLENA
+790 MAPNPSAQICVLENA

-1811 ISGLVRGPHR
+1811 ISGLVRGPHP

>member
-1 MQYTSGSTANPRG
+1 
-14 VVLSMR
+14 
-20 NVTENVDQIIRNY
+20 
-33 FRHEGGAPRLPSS
+33 
-46 VVSWLPLY
+46 
-54 HDMGLMVGLFI
+54 
-65 PLFVGCPVILTS
+65 
-77 PEAFIRK
+77 
-84 PARWM
+84 
-89 QLLAKHQ
+89 
-96 APFSAAPNFA
+96 
-106 FDLAVAKTSEEDM
+106 
-119 AGLDLGHVN
+119 
-128 TIINGAEQVQP
+128 
-139 NTITKFLRRFRPY
+139 
-152 NLMPAA
+152 
-158 VKPSYGM
+158 
-165 AEAVVYLATT
+165 
-175 KAGSPPTST
+175 
-184 EFDADSL
+184 
-191 ARGHAELST
+191 
-200 FETERATRLIRYHSD
+200 
-215 DKEPL
+215 
-220 LRIVDPDSN
+220 
-229 IELGPGRI
+229 
-237 GEIWIH
+237 
-243 GKNVSTGYHNADDA
+243 
-257 LNRDKFQAS
+257 
-266 IREASAGTPRSPWL
+266 
-280 RTGDLGF
+280 
-287 IVGDEFYIVGR
+287 
-298 MKDLIIQDGVNHYPD
+298 
-313 DIETTVKEFTGGRV
+313 
-327 AAFSVSDDGVEHL
+327 
-340 VIAAEVRT
+340 
-348 EHGPDKVTIM
+348 
-358 DFSTI
+358 
-363 KRLVVSALSKLHG
+363 
-376 LHVTDFLLVPPGAL
+376 
-390 PKTTSGKISRAA
+390 
-402 CAKQY
+402 
-407 GANKLQRSSN
+407 
-417 VPMTDGSVTADKL
+417 MTDGSVTADKL

-436 YLSTHIECHPNEVS
+436 YVSTHIECHPNEVS

-550 LTEKKCAITAYPDRG
+550 LTEKKCAIAAYPDRG

-1249 AEFTAVAAELSVG
+1249 AEFTAVEAELSVG

-1811 ISGLVRGPHR
+1811 ISGLVRGPHP

>member
-1 MQYTSGSTANPRG
+1 MVSR
-14 VVLSMR
+14 VLVHAYR
-20 NVTENVDQIIRNY
+20 V
-33 FRHEGGAPRLPSS
+33 SS
-46 VVSWLPLY
+46 
-54 HDMGLMVGLFI
+54 
-65 PLFVGCPVILTS
+65 
-77 PEAFIRK
+77 
-84 PARWM
+84 
-89 QLLAKHQ
+89 
-96 APFSAAPNFA
+96 
-106 FDLAVAKTSEEDM
+106 
-119 AGLDLGHVN
+119 
-128 TIINGAEQVQP
+128 
-139 NTITKFLRRFRPY
+139 
-152 NLMPAA
+152 
-158 VKPSYGM
+158 
-165 AEAVVYLATT
+165 
-175 KAGSPPTST
+175 
-184 EFDADSL
+184 
-191 ARGHAELST
+191 
-200 FETERATRLIRYHSD
+200 
-215 DKEPL
+215 
-220 LRIVDPDSN
+220 
-229 IELGPGRI
+229 
-237 GEIWIH
+237 
-243 GKNVSTGYHNADDA
+243 
-257 LNRDKFQAS
+257 
-266 IREASAGTPRSPWL
+266 
-280 RTGDLGF
+280 
-287 IVGDEFYIVGR
+287 
-298 MKDLIIQDGVNHYPD
+298 
-313 DIETTVKEFTGGRV
+313 
-327 AAFSVSDDGVEHL
+327 
-340 VIAAEVRT
+340 
-348 EHGPDKVTIM
+348 
-358 DFSTI
+358 
-363 KRLVVSALSKLHG
+363 
-376 LHVTDFLLVPPGAL
+376 
-390 PKTTSGKISRAA
+390 
-402 CAKQY
+402 
-407 GANKLQRSSN
+407 
-417 VPMTDGSVTADKL
+417 
-430 QKWFRE
+430 
-436 YLSTHIECHPNEVS
+436 NEVS

-1686 TYLPSQI
+1686 TYLPRQI

-1811 ISGLVRGPHR
+1811 ISGLVRGPHP

>member
-1 MQYTSGSTANPRG
+1 MVSR
-14 VVLSMR
+14 VLVHAYR
-20 NVTENVDQIIRNY
+20 V
-33 FRHEGGAPRLPSS
+33 SS
-46 VVSWLPLY
+46 
-54 HDMGLMVGLFI
+54 
-65 PLFVGCPVILTS
+65 
-77 PEAFIRK
+77 
-84 PARWM
+84 
-89 QLLAKHQ
+89 
-96 APFSAAPNFA
+96 
-106 FDLAVAKTSEEDM
+106 
-119 AGLDLGHVN
+119 
-128 TIINGAEQVQP
+128 
-139 NTITKFLRRFRPY
+139 
-152 NLMPAA
+152 
-158 VKPSYGM
+158 
-165 AEAVVYLATT
+165 
-175 KAGSPPTST
+175 
-184 EFDADSL
+184 
-191 ARGHAELST
+191 
-200 FETERATRLIRYHSD
+200 
-215 DKEPL
+215 
-220 LRIVDPDSN
+220 
-229 IELGPGRI
+229 
-237 GEIWIH
+237 
-243 GKNVSTGYHNADDA
+243 
-257 LNRDKFQAS
+257 
-266 IREASAGTPRSPWL
+266 
-280 RTGDLGF
+280 
-287 IVGDEFYIVGR
+287 
-298 MKDLIIQDGVNHYPD
+298 
-313 DIETTVKEFTGGRV
+313 
-327 AAFSVSDDGVEHL
+327 
-340 VIAAEVRT
+340 
-348 EHGPDKVTIM
+348 
-358 DFSTI
+358 
-363 KRLVVSALSKLHG
+363 
-376 LHVTDFLLVPPGAL
+376 
-390 PKTTSGKISRAA
+390 
-402 CAKQY
+402 
-407 GANKLQRSSN
+407 
-417 VPMTDGSVTADKL
+417 
-430 QKWFRE
+430 
-436 YLSTHIECHPNEVS
+436 NEVS

-1551 ALASNTRERM
+1551 ALASNTRDRM

-1811 ISGLVRGPHR
+1811 ISGLVRGPHP

>member
-1 MQYTSGSTANPRG
+1 
-14 VVLSMR
+14 
-20 NVTENVDQIIRNY
+20 
-33 FRHEGGAPRLPSS
+33 
-46 VVSWLPLY
+46 
-54 HDMGLMVGLFI
+54 
-65 PLFVGCPVILTS
+65 
-77 PEAFIRK
+77 
-84 PARWM
+84 
-89 QLLAKHQ
+89 
-96 APFSAAPNFA
+96 
-106 FDLAVAKTSEEDM
+106 
-119 AGLDLGHVN
+119 
-128 TIINGAEQVQP
+128 
-139 NTITKFLRRFRPY
+139 
-152 NLMPAA
+152 
-158 VKPSYGM
+158 
-165 AEAVVYLATT
+165 
-175 KAGSPPTST
+175 
-184 EFDADSL
+184 
-191 ARGHAELST
+191 
-200 FETERATRLIRYHSD
+200 
-215 DKEPL
+215 
-220 LRIVDPDSN
+220 
-229 IELGPGRI
+229 
-237 GEIWIH
+237 
-243 GKNVSTGYHNADDA
+243 
-257 LNRDKFQAS
+257 
-266 IREASAGTPRSPWL
+266 
-280 RTGDLGF
+280 
-287 IVGDEFYIVGR
+287 
-298 MKDLIIQDGVNHYPD
+298 
-313 DIETTVKEFTGGRV
+313 
-327 AAFSVSDDGVEHL
+327 
-340 VIAAEVRT
+340 
-348 EHGPDKVTIM
+348 
-358 DFSTI
+358 
-363 KRLVVSALSKLHG
+363 
-376 LHVTDFLLVPPGAL
+376 
-390 PKTTSGKISRAA
+390 
-402 CAKQY
+402 
-407 GANKLQRSSN
+407 
-417 VPMTDGSVTADKL
+417 MTDGSVTADKL

-979 AGRLGRYVRARPAL
+979 AGWLGRYVRARPAL

>member
-1 MQYTSGSTANPRG
+1 MVSR
-14 VVLSMR
+14 VLVHAYR
-20 NVTENVDQIIRNY
+20 V
-33 FRHEGGAPRLPSS
+33 SS
-46 VVSWLPLY
+46 
-54 HDMGLMVGLFI
+54 
-65 PLFVGCPVILTS
+65 
-77 PEAFIRK
+77 
-84 PARWM
+84 
-89 QLLAKHQ
+89 
-96 APFSAAPNFA
+96 
-106 FDLAVAKTSEEDM
+106 
-119 AGLDLGHVN
+119 
-128 TIINGAEQVQP
+128 
-139 NTITKFLRRFRPY
+139 
-152 NLMPAA
+152 
-158 VKPSYGM
+158 
-165 AEAVVYLATT
+165 
-175 KAGSPPTST
+175 
-184 EFDADSL
+184 
-191 ARGHAELST
+191 
-200 FETERATRLIRYHSD
+200 
-215 DKEPL
+215 
-220 LRIVDPDSN
+220 
-229 IELGPGRI
+229 
-237 GEIWIH
+237 
-243 GKNVSTGYHNADDA
+243 
-257 LNRDKFQAS
+257 
-266 IREASAGTPRSPWL
+266 
-280 RTGDLGF
+280 
-287 IVGDEFYIVGR
+287 
-298 MKDLIIQDGVNHYPD
+298 
-313 DIETTVKEFTGGRV
+313 
-327 AAFSVSDDGVEHL
+327 
-340 VIAAEVRT
+340 
-348 EHGPDKVTIM
+348 
-358 DFSTI
+358 
-363 KRLVVSALSKLHG
+363 
-376 LHVTDFLLVPPGAL
+376 
-390 PKTTSGKISRAA
+390 
-402 CAKQY
+402 
-407 GANKLQRSSN
+407 
-417 VPMTDGSVTADKL
+417 
-430 QKWFRE
+430 
-436 YLSTHIECHPNEVS
+436 NEVS

-1753 NIVAKDRIA
+1753 NIVAKD
-1762 TVENLR
+1762 
-1768 EERINRWRTAAA
+1768 
-1780 EAAYSVAEV
+1780 
-1789 PGDHFGMMS
+1789 
-1798 TSSEAI
+1798 
-1804 ATEIHDW
+1804 
-1811 ISGLVRGPHR
+1811 

>member
-1 MQYTSGSTANPRG
+1 MVSR
-14 VVLSMR
+14 VLVHAYR
-20 NVTENVDQIIRNY
+20 V
-33 FRHEGGAPRLPSS
+33 SS
-46 VVSWLPLY
+46 
-54 HDMGLMVGLFI
+54 
-65 PLFVGCPVILTS
+65 
-77 PEAFIRK
+77 
-84 PARWM
+84 
-89 QLLAKHQ
+89 
-96 APFSAAPNFA
+96 
-106 FDLAVAKTSEEDM
+106 
-119 AGLDLGHVN
+119 
-128 TIINGAEQVQP
+128 
-139 NTITKFLRRFRPY
+139 
-152 NLMPAA
+152 
-158 VKPSYGM
+158 
-165 AEAVVYLATT
+165 
-175 KAGSPPTST
+175 
-184 EFDADSL
+184 
-191 ARGHAELST
+191 
-200 FETERATRLIRYHSD
+200 
-215 DKEPL
+215 
-220 LRIVDPDSN
+220 
-229 IELGPGRI
+229 
-237 GEIWIH
+237 
-243 GKNVSTGYHNADDA
+243 
-257 LNRDKFQAS
+257 
-266 IREASAGTPRSPWL
+266 
-280 RTGDLGF
+280 
-287 IVGDEFYIVGR
+287 
-298 MKDLIIQDGVNHYPD
+298 
-313 DIETTVKEFTGGRV
+313 
-327 AAFSVSDDGVEHL
+327 
-340 VIAAEVRT
+340 
-348 EHGPDKVTIM
+348 
-358 DFSTI
+358 
-363 KRLVVSALSKLHG
+363 
-376 LHVTDFLLVPPGAL
+376 
-390 PKTTSGKISRAA
+390 
-402 CAKQY
+402 
-407 GANKLQRSSN
+407 
-417 VPMTDGSVTADKL
+417 
-430 QKWFRE
+430 
-436 YLSTHIECHPNEVS
+436 NEVS

-736 CCHAFDKSADGMVR
+736 CCHVFDKSADGMVR

-1811 ISGLVRGPHR
+1811 ISGLVRGPHP

>member
-1 MQYTSGSTANPRG
+1 
-14 VVLSMR
+14 
-20 NVTENVDQIIRNY
+20 
-33 FRHEGGAPRLPSS
+33 
-46 VVSWLPLY
+46 
-54 HDMGLMVGLFI
+54 
-65 PLFVGCPVILTS
+65 
-77 PEAFIRK
+77 
-84 PARWM
+84 
-89 QLLAKHQ
+89 
-96 APFSAAPNFA
+96 
-106 FDLAVAKTSEEDM
+106 
-119 AGLDLGHVN
+119 
-128 TIINGAEQVQP
+128 
-139 NTITKFLRRFRPY
+139 
-152 NLMPAA
+152 
-158 VKPSYGM
+158 
-165 AEAVVYLATT
+165 
-175 KAGSPPTST
+175 
-184 EFDADSL
+184 
-191 ARGHAELST
+191 
-200 FETERATRLIRYHSD
+200 
-215 DKEPL
+215 
-220 LRIVDPDSN
+220 
-229 IELGPGRI
+229 
-237 GEIWIH
+237 
-243 GKNVSTGYHNADDA
+243 
-257 LNRDKFQAS
+257 
-266 IREASAGTPRSPWL
+266 
-280 RTGDLGF
+280 
-287 IVGDEFYIVGR
+287 
-298 MKDLIIQDGVNHYPD
+298 
-313 DIETTVKEFTGGRV
+313 
-327 AAFSVSDDGVEHL
+327 
-340 VIAAEVRT
+340 
-348 EHGPDKVTIM
+348 
-358 DFSTI
+358 
-363 KRLVVSALSKLHG
+363 
-376 LHVTDFLLVPPGAL
+376 
-390 PKTTSGKISRAA
+390 
-402 CAKQY
+402 
-407 GANKLQRSSN
+407 
-417 VPMTDGSVTADKL
+417 MTDGSVTADKL

-577 FLKDVAGFDNR
+577 FLKDVVGFDNR

>member
-1 MQYTSGSTANPRG
+1 
-14 VVLSMR
+14 
-20 NVTENVDQIIRNY
+20 
-33 FRHEGGAPRLPSS
+33 
-46 VVSWLPLY
+46 
-54 HDMGLMVGLFI
+54 
-65 PLFVGCPVILTS
+65 
-77 PEAFIRK
+77 
-84 PARWM
+84 
-89 QLLAKHQ
+89 
-96 APFSAAPNFA
+96 
-106 FDLAVAKTSEEDM
+106 
-119 AGLDLGHVN
+119 
-128 TIINGAEQVQP
+128 
-139 NTITKFLRRFRPY
+139 
-152 NLMPAA
+152 
-158 VKPSYGM
+158 
-165 AEAVVYLATT
+165 
-175 KAGSPPTST
+175 
-184 EFDADSL
+184 
-191 ARGHAELST
+191 
-200 FETERATRLIRYHSD
+200 
-215 DKEPL
+215 
-220 LRIVDPDSN
+220 
-229 IELGPGRI
+229 
-237 GEIWIH
+237 
-243 GKNVSTGYHNADDA
+243 
-257 LNRDKFQAS
+257 
-266 IREASAGTPRSPWL
+266 
-280 RTGDLGF
+280 
-287 IVGDEFYIVGR
+287 
-298 MKDLIIQDGVNHYPD
+298 
-313 DIETTVKEFTGGRV
+313 
-327 AAFSVSDDGVEHL
+327 
-340 VIAAEVRT
+340 
-348 EHGPDKVTIM
+348 
-358 DFSTI
+358 
-363 KRLVVSALSKLHG
+363 
-376 LHVTDFLLVPPGAL
+376 
-390 PKTTSGKISRAA
+390 
-402 CAKQY
+402 
-407 GANKLQRSSN
+407 
-417 VPMTDGSVTADKL
+417 MTDGSVTADKL

-436 YLSTHIECHPNEVS
+436 YVSTHIECHPNEVS

-618 GIIPESLRLSR
+618 GIIPDSLRLSR

-674 DIQGPSIVI
+674 DIQGPPIVI

-1811 ISGLVRGPHR
+1811 ISGLVRGPHP

>member
-1 MQYTSGSTANPRG
+1 
-14 VVLSMR
+14 
-20 NVTENVDQIIRNY
+20 
-33 FRHEGGAPRLPSS
+33 
-46 VVSWLPLY
+46 
-54 HDMGLMVGLFI
+54 
-65 PLFVGCPVILTS
+65 
-77 PEAFIRK
+77 
-84 PARWM
+84 
-89 QLLAKHQ
+89 
-96 APFSAAPNFA
+96 
-106 FDLAVAKTSEEDM
+106 
-119 AGLDLGHVN
+119 
-128 TIINGAEQVQP
+128 
-139 NTITKFLRRFRPY
+139 
-152 NLMPAA
+152 
-158 VKPSYGM
+158 
-165 AEAVVYLATT
+165 
-175 KAGSPPTST
+175 
-184 EFDADSL
+184 
-191 ARGHAELST
+191 
-200 FETERATRLIRYHSD
+200 
-215 DKEPL
+215 
-220 LRIVDPDSN
+220 
-229 IELGPGRI
+229 
-237 GEIWIH
+237 
-243 GKNVSTGYHNADDA
+243 
-257 LNRDKFQAS
+257 
-266 IREASAGTPRSPWL
+266 
-280 RTGDLGF
+280 
-287 IVGDEFYIVGR
+287 
-298 MKDLIIQDGVNHYPD
+298 
-313 DIETTVKEFTGGRV
+313 
-327 AAFSVSDDGVEHL
+327 
-340 VIAAEVRT
+340 
-348 EHGPDKVTIM
+348 
-358 DFSTI
+358 
-363 KRLVVSALSKLHG
+363 
-376 LHVTDFLLVPPGAL
+376 
-390 PKTTSGKISRAA
+390 
-402 CAKQY
+402 
-407 GANKLQRSSN
+407 
-417 VPMTDGSVTADKL
+417 MTDGSVTADKL

-436 YLSTHIECHPNEVS
+436 YVSTHIECHPNEVS

-618 GIIPESLRLSR
+618 GIIPEALRLSR

-1811 ISGLVRGPHR
+1811 ISGLVRGPHL

>member
-1 MQYTSGSTANPRG
+1 MVSR
-14 VVLSMR
+14 VLVHAYR
-20 NVTENVDQIIRNY
+20 V
-33 FRHEGGAPRLPSS
+33 SS
-46 VVSWLPLY
+46 
-54 HDMGLMVGLFI
+54 
-65 PLFVGCPVILTS
+65 
-77 PEAFIRK
+77 
-84 PARWM
+84 
-89 QLLAKHQ
+89 
-96 APFSAAPNFA
+96 
-106 FDLAVAKTSEEDM
+106 
-119 AGLDLGHVN
+119 
-128 TIINGAEQVQP
+128 
-139 NTITKFLRRFRPY
+139 
-152 NLMPAA
+152 
-158 VKPSYGM
+158 
-165 AEAVVYLATT
+165 
-175 KAGSPPTST
+175 
-184 EFDADSL
+184 
-191 ARGHAELST
+191 
-200 FETERATRLIRYHSD
+200 
-215 DKEPL
+215 
-220 LRIVDPDSN
+220 
-229 IELGPGRI
+229 
-237 GEIWIH
+237 
-243 GKNVSTGYHNADDA
+243 
-257 LNRDKFQAS
+257 
-266 IREASAGTPRSPWL
+266 
-280 RTGDLGF
+280 
-287 IVGDEFYIVGR
+287 
-298 MKDLIIQDGVNHYPD
+298 
-313 DIETTVKEFTGGRV
+313 
-327 AAFSVSDDGVEHL
+327 
-340 VIAAEVRT
+340 
-348 EHGPDKVTIM
+348 
-358 DFSTI
+358 
-363 KRLVVSALSKLHG
+363 
-376 LHVTDFLLVPPGAL
+376 
-390 PKTTSGKISRAA
+390 
-402 CAKQY
+402 
-407 GANKLQRSSN
+407 
-417 VPMTDGSVTADKL
+417 
-430 QKWFRE
+430 
-436 YLSTHIECHPNEVS
+436 NEVS

-711 GGTNVLISPE
+711 GGTNVLILPE

-1811 ISGLVRGPHR
+1811 ISGLVRGPHP

>member
-1 MQYTSGSTANPRG
+1 MVSR
-14 VVLSMR
+14 VLVHAYR
-20 NVTENVDQIIRNY
+20 V
-33 FRHEGGAPRLPSS
+33 SS
-46 VVSWLPLY
+46 
-54 HDMGLMVGLFI
+54 
-65 PLFVGCPVILTS
+65 
-77 PEAFIRK
+77 
-84 PARWM
+84 
-89 QLLAKHQ
+89 
-96 APFSAAPNFA
+96 
-106 FDLAVAKTSEEDM
+106 
-119 AGLDLGHVN
+119 
-128 TIINGAEQVQP
+128 
-139 NTITKFLRRFRPY
+139 
-152 NLMPAA
+152 
-158 VKPSYGM
+158 
-165 AEAVVYLATT
+165 
-175 KAGSPPTST
+175 
-184 EFDADSL
+184 
-191 ARGHAELST
+191 
-200 FETERATRLIRYHSD
+200 
-215 DKEPL
+215 
-220 LRIVDPDSN
+220 
-229 IELGPGRI
+229 
-237 GEIWIH
+237 
-243 GKNVSTGYHNADDA
+243 
-257 LNRDKFQAS
+257 
-266 IREASAGTPRSPWL
+266 
-280 RTGDLGF
+280 
-287 IVGDEFYIVGR
+287 
-298 MKDLIIQDGVNHYPD
+298 
-313 DIETTVKEFTGGRV
+313 
-327 AAFSVSDDGVEHL
+327 
-340 VIAAEVRT
+340 
-348 EHGPDKVTIM
+348 
-358 DFSTI
+358 
-363 KRLVVSALSKLHG
+363 
-376 LHVTDFLLVPPGAL
+376 
-390 PKTTSGKISRAA
+390 
-402 CAKQY
+402 
-407 GANKLQRSSN
+407 
-417 VPMTDGSVTADKL
+417 
-430 QKWFRE
+430 
-436 YLSTHIECHPNEVS
+436 NEVS

-696 ACRSLSTWDCDIALV
+696 ACRSLSTWDCDIGLV

-1811 ISGLVRGPHR
+1811 ISGLVRGPHP

>member
-1 MQYTSGSTANPRG
+1 
-14 VVLSMR
+14 
-20 NVTENVDQIIRNY
+20 
-33 FRHEGGAPRLPSS
+33 
-46 VVSWLPLY
+46 
-54 HDMGLMVGLFI
+54 
-65 PLFVGCPVILTS
+65 
-77 PEAFIRK
+77 
-84 PARWM
+84 
-89 QLLAKHQ
+89 
-96 APFSAAPNFA
+96 
-106 FDLAVAKTSEEDM
+106 
-119 AGLDLGHVN
+119 
-128 TIINGAEQVQP
+128 
-139 NTITKFLRRFRPY
+139 
-152 NLMPAA
+152 
-158 VKPSYGM
+158 
-165 AEAVVYLATT
+165 
-175 KAGSPPTST
+175 
-184 EFDADSL
+184 
-191 ARGHAELST
+191 
-200 FETERATRLIRYHSD
+200 
-215 DKEPL
+215 
-220 LRIVDPDSN
+220 
-229 IELGPGRI
+229 
-237 GEIWIH
+237 
-243 GKNVSTGYHNADDA
+243 
-257 LNRDKFQAS
+257 
-266 IREASAGTPRSPWL
+266 
-280 RTGDLGF
+280 
-287 IVGDEFYIVGR
+287 
-298 MKDLIIQDGVNHYPD
+298 
-313 DIETTVKEFTGGRV
+313 
-327 AAFSVSDDGVEHL
+327 
-340 VIAAEVRT
+340 
-348 EHGPDKVTIM
+348 
-358 DFSTI
+358 
-363 KRLVVSALSKLHG
+363 
-376 LHVTDFLLVPPGAL
+376 
-390 PKTTSGKISRAA
+390 
-402 CAKQY
+402 
-407 GANKLQRSSN
+407 
-417 VPMTDGSVTADKL
+417 MTDGSVTADKL

-537 PGDIDGPERLWDF
+537 PGDIDVPERLWDF

-1185 EDEVAPMLGHDVSIA
+1185 EDDVAPMLGHDVSIA

-1811 ISGLVRGPHR
+1811 ISGLVRGPHP

>member
-1 MQYTSGSTANPRG
+1 
-14 VVLSMR
+14 
-20 NVTENVDQIIRNY
+20 
-33 FRHEGGAPRLPSS
+33 
-46 VVSWLPLY
+46 
-54 HDMGLMVGLFI
+54 
-65 PLFVGCPVILTS
+65 
-77 PEAFIRK
+77 
-84 PARWM
+84 
-89 QLLAKHQ
+89 
-96 APFSAAPNFA
+96 
-106 FDLAVAKTSEEDM
+106 
-119 AGLDLGHVN
+119 
-128 TIINGAEQVQP
+128 
-139 NTITKFLRRFRPY
+139 
-152 NLMPAA
+152 
-158 VKPSYGM
+158 
-165 AEAVVYLATT
+165 
-175 KAGSPPTST
+175 
-184 EFDADSL
+184 
-191 ARGHAELST
+191 
-200 FETERATRLIRYHSD
+200 
-215 DKEPL
+215 
-220 LRIVDPDSN
+220 
-229 IELGPGRI
+229 
-237 GEIWIH
+237 
-243 GKNVSTGYHNADDA
+243 
-257 LNRDKFQAS
+257 
-266 IREASAGTPRSPWL
+266 
-280 RTGDLGF
+280 
-287 IVGDEFYIVGR
+287 
-298 MKDLIIQDGVNHYPD
+298 
-313 DIETTVKEFTGGRV
+313 
-327 AAFSVSDDGVEHL
+327 
-340 VIAAEVRT
+340 
-348 EHGPDKVTIM
+348 
-358 DFSTI
+358 
-363 KRLVVSALSKLHG
+363 
-376 LHVTDFLLVPPGAL
+376 
-390 PKTTSGKISRAA
+390 
-402 CAKQY
+402 
-407 GANKLQRSSN
+407 
-417 VPMTDGSVTADKL
+417 MTDGSVTADKL

-805 CKSARVDPLEI
+805 CKSARADPLEI

>member
-1 MQYTSGSTANPRG
+1 
-14 VVLSMR
+14 
-20 NVTENVDQIIRNY
+20 
-33 FRHEGGAPRLPSS
+33 
-46 VVSWLPLY
+46 
-54 HDMGLMVGLFI
+54 
-65 PLFVGCPVILTS
+65 
-77 PEAFIRK
+77 
-84 PARWM
+84 
-89 QLLAKHQ
+89 
-96 APFSAAPNFA
+96 
-106 FDLAVAKTSEEDM
+106 
-119 AGLDLGHVN
+119 
-128 TIINGAEQVQP
+128 
-139 NTITKFLRRFRPY
+139 
-152 NLMPAA
+152 
-158 VKPSYGM
+158 
-165 AEAVVYLATT
+165 
-175 KAGSPPTST
+175 
-184 EFDADSL
+184 
-191 ARGHAELST
+191 
-200 FETERATRLIRYHSD
+200 
-215 DKEPL
+215 
-220 LRIVDPDSN
+220 
-229 IELGPGRI
+229 
-237 GEIWIH
+237 
-243 GKNVSTGYHNADDA
+243 
-257 LNRDKFQAS
+257 
-266 IREASAGTPRSPWL
+266 
-280 RTGDLGF
+280 
-287 IVGDEFYIVGR
+287 
-298 MKDLIIQDGVNHYPD
+298 
-313 DIETTVKEFTGGRV
+313 
-327 AAFSVSDDGVEHL
+327 
-340 VIAAEVRT
+340 
-348 EHGPDKVTIM
+348 
-358 DFSTI
+358 
-363 KRLVVSALSKLHG
+363 
-376 LHVTDFLLVPPGAL
+376 
-390 PKTTSGKISRAA
+390 
-402 CAKQY
+402 
-407 GANKLQRSSN
+407 
-417 VPMTDGSVTADKL
+417 MTDGSVTADKL

-1703 PNDTGKGL
+1703 SNDTGKGL

>member
-1 MQYTSGSTANPRG
+1 
-14 VVLSMR
+14 
-20 NVTENVDQIIRNY
+20 
-33 FRHEGGAPRLPSS
+33 
-46 VVSWLPLY
+46 
-54 HDMGLMVGLFI
+54 
-65 PLFVGCPVILTS
+65 
-77 PEAFIRK
+77 
-84 PARWM
+84 
-89 QLLAKHQ
+89 
-96 APFSAAPNFA
+96 
-106 FDLAVAKTSEEDM
+106 
-119 AGLDLGHVN
+119 
-128 TIINGAEQVQP
+128 
-139 NTITKFLRRFRPY
+139 
-152 NLMPAA
+152 
-158 VKPSYGM
+158 
-165 AEAVVYLATT
+165 
-175 KAGSPPTST
+175 
-184 EFDADSL
+184 
-191 ARGHAELST
+191 
-200 FETERATRLIRYHSD
+200 
-215 DKEPL
+215 
-220 LRIVDPDSN
+220 
-229 IELGPGRI
+229 
-237 GEIWIH
+237 
-243 GKNVSTGYHNADDA
+243 
-257 LNRDKFQAS
+257 
-266 IREASAGTPRSPWL
+266 
-280 RTGDLGF
+280 
-287 IVGDEFYIVGR
+287 
-298 MKDLIIQDGVNHYPD
+298 
-313 DIETTVKEFTGGRV
+313 
-327 AAFSVSDDGVEHL
+327 
-340 VIAAEVRT
+340 
-348 EHGPDKVTIM
+348 
-358 DFSTI
+358 
-363 KRLVVSALSKLHG
+363 
-376 LHVTDFLLVPPGAL
+376 
-390 PKTTSGKISRAA
+390 
-402 CAKQY
+402 
-407 GANKLQRSSN
+407 
-417 VPMTDGSVTADKL
+417 MTDGSVTADKL

-1338 TLRKDRPEPVSV
+1338 TLRKDRPELVSV

-1804 ATEIHDW
+1804 ATKIHDW
-1811 ISGLVRGPHR
+1811 ISGLVRGPHP

>member
-1 MQYTSGSTANPRG
+1 MVSR
-14 VVLSMR
+14 VLVHAYR
-20 NVTENVDQIIRNY
+20 V
-33 FRHEGGAPRLPSS
+33 SS
-46 VVSWLPLY
+46 
-54 HDMGLMVGLFI
+54 
-65 PLFVGCPVILTS
+65 
-77 PEAFIRK
+77 
-84 PARWM
+84 
-89 QLLAKHQ
+89 
-96 APFSAAPNFA
+96 
-106 FDLAVAKTSEEDM
+106 
-119 AGLDLGHVN
+119 
-128 TIINGAEQVQP
+128 
-139 NTITKFLRRFRPY
+139 
-152 NLMPAA
+152 
-158 VKPSYGM
+158 
-165 AEAVVYLATT
+165 
-175 KAGSPPTST
+175 
-184 EFDADSL
+184 
-191 ARGHAELST
+191 
-200 FETERATRLIRYHSD
+200 
-215 DKEPL
+215 
-220 LRIVDPDSN
+220 
-229 IELGPGRI
+229 
-237 GEIWIH
+237 
-243 GKNVSTGYHNADDA
+243 
-257 LNRDKFQAS
+257 
-266 IREASAGTPRSPWL
+266 
-280 RTGDLGF
+280 
-287 IVGDEFYIVGR
+287 
-298 MKDLIIQDGVNHYPD
+298 
-313 DIETTVKEFTGGRV
+313 
-327 AAFSVSDDGVEHL
+327 
-340 VIAAEVRT
+340 
-348 EHGPDKVTIM
+348 
-358 DFSTI
+358 
-363 KRLVVSALSKLHG
+363 
-376 LHVTDFLLVPPGAL
+376 
-390 PKTTSGKISRAA
+390 
-402 CAKQY
+402 
-407 GANKLQRSSN
+407 
-417 VPMTDGSVTADKL
+417 
-430 QKWFRE
+430 
-436 YLSTHIECHPNEVS
+436 NEVS

-1671 SVKHQRNPLGVALID
+1671 SVKHQRNPLGVAFID

-1811 ISGLVRGPHR
+1811 ISGLVRGPHP

>member
-1 MQYTSGSTANPRG
+1 
-14 VVLSMR
+14 
-20 NVTENVDQIIRNY
+20 
-33 FRHEGGAPRLPSS
+33 
-46 VVSWLPLY
+46 
-54 HDMGLMVGLFI
+54 
-65 PLFVGCPVILTS
+65 
-77 PEAFIRK
+77 
-84 PARWM
+84 
-89 QLLAKHQ
+89 
-96 APFSAAPNFA
+96 
-106 FDLAVAKTSEEDM
+106 
-119 AGLDLGHVN
+119 
-128 TIINGAEQVQP
+128 
-139 NTITKFLRRFRPY
+139 
-152 NLMPAA
+152 
-158 VKPSYGM
+158 
-165 AEAVVYLATT
+165 
-175 KAGSPPTST
+175 
-184 EFDADSL
+184 
-191 ARGHAELST
+191 
-200 FETERATRLIRYHSD
+200 
-215 DKEPL
+215 
-220 LRIVDPDSN
+220 
-229 IELGPGRI
+229 
-237 GEIWIH
+237 
-243 GKNVSTGYHNADDA
+243 
-257 LNRDKFQAS
+257 
-266 IREASAGTPRSPWL
+266 
-280 RTGDLGF
+280 
-287 IVGDEFYIVGR
+287 
-298 MKDLIIQDGVNHYPD
+298 
-313 DIETTVKEFTGGRV
+313 
-327 AAFSVSDDGVEHL
+327 
-340 VIAAEVRT
+340 
-348 EHGPDKVTIM
+348 
-358 DFSTI
+358 
-363 KRLVVSALSKLHG
+363 
-376 LHVTDFLLVPPGAL
+376 
-390 PKTTSGKISRAA
+390 
-402 CAKQY
+402 
-407 GANKLQRSSN
+407 
-417 VPMTDGSVTADKL
+417 MTDGSVTADKL

-764 ARLEGRRIL
+764 ARLEGRGIL

-1031 AGRPEAGVVCGVG
+1031 AGGPEAGVVCGVG

>member
-1 MQYTSGSTANPRG
+1 
-14 VVLSMR
+14 
-20 NVTENVDQIIRNY
+20 
-33 FRHEGGAPRLPSS
+33 
-46 VVSWLPLY
+46 
-54 HDMGLMVGLFI
+54 
-65 PLFVGCPVILTS
+65 
-77 PEAFIRK
+77 
-84 PARWM
+84 
-89 QLLAKHQ
+89 
-96 APFSAAPNFA
+96 
-106 FDLAVAKTSEEDM
+106 
-119 AGLDLGHVN
+119 
-128 TIINGAEQVQP
+128 
-139 NTITKFLRRFRPY
+139 
-152 NLMPAA
+152 
-158 VKPSYGM
+158 
-165 AEAVVYLATT
+165 
-175 KAGSPPTST
+175 
-184 EFDADSL
+184 
-191 ARGHAELST
+191 
-200 FETERATRLIRYHSD
+200 
-215 DKEPL
+215 
-220 LRIVDPDSN
+220 
-229 IELGPGRI
+229 
-237 GEIWIH
+237 
-243 GKNVSTGYHNADDA
+243 
-257 LNRDKFQAS
+257 
-266 IREASAGTPRSPWL
+266 
-280 RTGDLGF
+280 
-287 IVGDEFYIVGR
+287 
-298 MKDLIIQDGVNHYPD
+298 
-313 DIETTVKEFTGGRV
+313 
-327 AAFSVSDDGVEHL
+327 
-340 VIAAEVRT
+340 
-348 EHGPDKVTIM
+348 
-358 DFSTI
+358 
-363 KRLVVSALSKLHG
+363 
-376 LHVTDFLLVPPGAL
+376 
-390 PKTTSGKISRAA
+390 
-402 CAKQY
+402 
-407 GANKLQRSSN
+407 
-417 VPMTDGSVTADKL
+417 MTDGSVTADKL

-436 YLSTHIECHPNEVS
+436 YVSTHIECHPNEVS

-1734 TYAAIFQAWEPG
+1734 TYAAIFQAWESG

-1811 ISGLVRGPHR
+1811 ISGLVRGPHP

>member
-1 MQYTSGSTANPRG
+1 
-14 VVLSMR
+14 
-20 NVTENVDQIIRNY
+20 
-33 FRHEGGAPRLPSS
+33 
-46 VVSWLPLY
+46 
-54 HDMGLMVGLFI
+54 
-65 PLFVGCPVILTS
+65 
-77 PEAFIRK
+77 
-84 PARWM
+84 
-89 QLLAKHQ
+89 
-96 APFSAAPNFA
+96 
-106 FDLAVAKTSEEDM
+106 
-119 AGLDLGHVN
+119 
-128 TIINGAEQVQP
+128 
-139 NTITKFLRRFRPY
+139 
-152 NLMPAA
+152 
-158 VKPSYGM
+158 
-165 AEAVVYLATT
+165 
-175 KAGSPPTST
+175 
-184 EFDADSL
+184 
-191 ARGHAELST
+191 
-200 FETERATRLIRYHSD
+200 
-215 DKEPL
+215 
-220 LRIVDPDSN
+220 
-229 IELGPGRI
+229 
-237 GEIWIH
+237 
-243 GKNVSTGYHNADDA
+243 
-257 LNRDKFQAS
+257 
-266 IREASAGTPRSPWL
+266 
-280 RTGDLGF
+280 
-287 IVGDEFYIVGR
+287 
-298 MKDLIIQDGVNHYPD
+298 
-313 DIETTVKEFTGGRV
+313 
-327 AAFSVSDDGVEHL
+327 
-340 VIAAEVRT
+340 
-348 EHGPDKVTIM
+348 
-358 DFSTI
+358 
-363 KRLVVSALSKLHG
+363 
-376 LHVTDFLLVPPGAL
+376 
-390 PKTTSGKISRAA
+390 
-402 CAKQY
+402 
-407 GANKLQRSSN
+407 
-417 VPMTDGSVTADKL
+417 MTDGSVTADKL

-468 PGDLGDRFGFC
+468 PGDLVDRFGFC